1 MELLMSGMRRIK
13 AINYILLSLSMSISP
28 GLNAE
33 VSIGTG
39 DGCASTIGR
48 ITQHW
53 IDVKPTMLPHKAKLT
68 RAKREYFYCVSPQYL
83 RNAMEKRVNPGS
95 QLRCFSDSSGS
106 GLGLCCDESLS
117 ECARLRPDVVPESA
131 QPKKKEPAY
140 QKSNSDWV
148 KPPSDKDQW

>member
-1 MELLMSGMRRIK
+1 MHRLKIVTYLLVISGVSFSP
-13 AINYILLSLSMSISP
+13 LS
-28 GLNAE
+28 AQ
-33 VSIGTG
+33 VSVGSG
-39 DGCASTIGR
+39 GGSCSVTIGK

-53 IDVKPTMLPHKAKLT
+53 SDAKQTMLPLKAKLG
-68 RAKREYFYCVSPQYL
+68 RAKREHFYCVSPQYL
-83 RNAMEKRVNPGS
+83 RDAMEKRVNPGS
-95 QLRCFSDSSGS
+95 GLRCFSDTSGS

-117 ECARLRPDVVPESA
+117 ECARLRPDVVPESL

>member
-1 MELLMSGMRRIK
+1 MHRLKVITYIVLLTGVSFI
-13 AINYILLSLSMSISP
+13 P
-28 GLNAE
+28 GLSAQ
-33 VSIGTG
+33 VSVGTG
-39 DGCASTIGR
+39 GGCSMTIGK

-53 IDVKPTMLPHKAKLT
+53 GDAKHAMLPLNAKLR
-68 RAKREYFYCVSPQYL
+68 RAKREHFYCVSPQYL
-83 RNAMEKRVNPGS
+83 RDAMEKRVNPGS
-95 QLRCFSDSSGS
+95 GLRCFSDTSGS

-131 QPKKKEPAY
+131 QVKKKEPAY

>member
-1 MELLMSGMRRIK
+1 MRRFKVIT
-13 AINYILLSLSMSISP
+13 YILLLSSMSIAP
-28 GLNAE
+28 GLSAE
-33 VSIGTG
+33 VSVGTG
-39 DGCASTIGR
+39 GGGSCSLTIKK

-53 IDVKPTMLPHKAKLT
+53 NDAKQTMLPNKAKLT
-68 RAKREYFYCVSPQYL
+68 RAKREHFYCVSPQAL
-83 RNAMEKRVNPGS
+83 RDAMEKRVSSGS
-95 QLRCFSDSSGS
+95 QLRCFSDTSGS

-140 QKSNSDWV
+140 LKSKSDWV